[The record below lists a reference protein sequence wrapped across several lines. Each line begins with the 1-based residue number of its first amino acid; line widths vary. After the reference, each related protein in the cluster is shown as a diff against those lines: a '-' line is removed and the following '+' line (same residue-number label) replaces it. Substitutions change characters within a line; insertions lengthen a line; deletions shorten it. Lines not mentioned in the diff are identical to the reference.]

1 VVDWTSSDV
10 PTMWQFLPGLSDH
23 EIPLNPLRSIE
34 MLKRDGISPSFG
46 AGADPFQSL
55 RTKSTETTGV
65 ARVRR
70 HEIQ

>member
-10 PTMWQFLPGLSDH
+10 PTMWQLLPGLSDH

-46 AGADPFQSL
+46 AGVDPFQSL